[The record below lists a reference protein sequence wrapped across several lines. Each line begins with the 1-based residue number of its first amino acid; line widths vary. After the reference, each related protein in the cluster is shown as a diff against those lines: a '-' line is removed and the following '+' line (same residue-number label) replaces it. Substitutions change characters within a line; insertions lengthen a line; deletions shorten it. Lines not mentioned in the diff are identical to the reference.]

1 METATYDPND
11 LIAGDTKPLER
22 RITLIEGQ
30 SLTRGAV
37 LGRVAVELEAS
48 TAAKAGGNTG
58 GGAITMDVTTP
69 VKAGAMPGVYTAR
82 CIQAP
87 GSNGGTFAV
96 ERPNGDVIGQ
106 VLVGA
111 TFDDDIKFV
120 ITDVGTDFALG
131 DGFDITVVAVDKYAL
146 SVAASIDGSQDPA
159 AVLALD
165 CDATSADKGTTAYFG
180 GEFNSAKMTFG
191 AGHTATTV
199 EAAFRK
205 GGVPIAVR
213 VLG

>member
-1 METATYDPND
+1 METATHDPNG

-30 SLTRGAV
+30 NLTRGAV
-37 LGRVAVELEAS
+37 LGRVAVALTAS
-48 TAAKAGGNTG
+48 TAVKAGGNTG
-58 GGAITMDVTTP
+58 GGTITMDATTP
-69 VKAGAMPGVYTAR
+69 VKAGAKPGLYTAR
-82 CIQAP
+82 CILAP

-96 ERPNGDVIGQ
+96 ENPDGDVIGQ

-120 ITDVGTDFALG
+120 IADVGTDFALG
-131 DGFDITVVAVDKYAL
+131 DGFDITIAAVDKYAL
-146 SVAASIDGSQDPA
+146 SLAAALDGSQTPA
-159 AVLALD
+159 AVLAVD
-165 CDATSADKGTTAYFG
+165 CDASAGDKSTTAYFG
-180 GEFNSAKMTFG
+180 GEFNAAKMTFG
-191 AGHTATTV
+191 TGHTATSV

-205 GGVPIAVR
+205 ANVPIAVR